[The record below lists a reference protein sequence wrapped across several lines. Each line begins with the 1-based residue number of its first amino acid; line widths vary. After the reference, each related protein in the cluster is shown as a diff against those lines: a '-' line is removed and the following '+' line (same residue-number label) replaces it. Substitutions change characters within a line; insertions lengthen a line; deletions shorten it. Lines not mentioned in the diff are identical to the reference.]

1 MKTRTYSVSEAR
13 KHWAEIL
20 DAVEH
25 GEEVAI
31 TKYGSKVASITPP
44 GKKKQNASPPP
55 RFLYAEGWR
64 MQMTEDFDAVPKGFE
79 DYV

>member
-13 KHWAEIL
+13 KHWAEII
-20 DAVEH
+20 DAVEQ

-31 TKYGSKVASITPP
+31 TKYGSTVASITPP
-44 GKKKQNASPPP
+44 RKKKQNASPPP
-55 RFLYAEGWR
+55 GFLSAEGWR